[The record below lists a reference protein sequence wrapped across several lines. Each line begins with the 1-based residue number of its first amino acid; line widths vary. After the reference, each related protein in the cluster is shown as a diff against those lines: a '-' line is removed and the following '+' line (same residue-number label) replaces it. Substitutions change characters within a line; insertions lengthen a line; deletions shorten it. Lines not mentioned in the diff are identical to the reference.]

1 MPIDYIASICRIR
14 LRQVSRKV
22 PHPLGGYLKT
32 TFPEISDATTVEI
45 ARKTFH
51 INEVRHDSDVLSVD
65 SSFLKIFNI
74 KVIEGNME
82 FLLPESKKIAITREK
97 SLQLFGNENPIGKL
111 IKGDSYRVVHTA
123 NGELLIDEEYTVC
136 AIVTGFSKRSNY
148 PFDFLKYHEGVDSWG
163 FNFDEK
169 HAIIELVPDI
179 DLETF
184 RKKLYE
190 HVIKDWQA
198 NITRITLTPLTTVYY
213 KDPNMAREVQ
223 FQHIIIFSVAGSLL
237 ILCTL
242 FNYLTLFISRFRIR
256 QRELALRIVC
266 GASNRSLFAL
276 LSVEFVLSLV
286 VAFLLGLCSIR
297 IIVSVFLE
305 LSGIK
310 MELSSIYLELL
321 IYIAGIILVSLL
333 TFLLV
338 LAIFRYRTLN
348 VTIHRNNRK
357 IFRKTSIVVQ
367 LIISI
372 VFAFCTVIILKQ
384 MYHLHNTDL
393 GFAFKNRGAVIQI
406 YDDNKKIVANKM
418 RQIPEITEIV
428 VGYNPLLPI
437 FSQYSHFTT
446 EWEDK
451 PKDAE
456 PVHMLQ
462 IHVSEQYLAYYEIQ
476 LAEGEMLNDRDELK
490 YVLINESAAK
500 VFGWNKATGKSFMA
514 VGASFDN
521 HIVKGVIKNIYSA
534 SPTLSSRP
542 YFYCHPTAGEYSD
555 DINSTDES
563 PIDEPDNSILFKY
576 HEGAWKTCKA
586 KIEAILKEQYPETS
600 GYSPPI
606 SNTEEEYDKFL
617 KSENTLLKLLTMV
630 SLVCVIVCIFGFV
643 SMVSL
648 TCEERRK
655 EIAIRKINGATIKD
669 ILDIFFKEY
678 LTLLI
683 IGSLIAFPMG
693 YIVMKRWVEQY
704 IIQTEMSTWVYL
716 SILLALIMA
725 IILCVGRRV
734 YKTSRE
740 NPVNALTH

>member
-1 MPIDYIASICRIR
+1 
-14 LRQVSRKV
+14 V
-22 PHPLGGYLKT
+22 
-32 TFPEISDATTVEI
+32 
-45 ARKTFH
+45 
-51 INEVRHDSDVLSVD
+51 
-65 SSFLKIFNI
+65 
-74 KVIEGNME
+74 
-82 FLLPESKKIAITREK
+82 
-97 SLQLFGNENPIGKL
+97 
-111 IKGDSYRVVHTA
+111 
-123 NGELLIDEEYTVC
+123 
-136 AIVTGFSKRSNY
+136 
-148 PFDFLKYHEGVDSWG
+148 
-163 FNFDEK
+163 
-169 HAIIELVPDI
+169 
-179 DLETF
+179 
-184 RKKLYE
+184 
-190 HVIKDWQA
+190 
-198 NITRITLTPLTTVYY
+198 
-213 KDPNMAREVQ
+213 
-223 FQHIIIFSVAGSLL
+223 
-237 ILCTL
+237 
-242 FNYLTLFISRFRIR
+242 
-256 QRELALRIVC
+256 
-266 GASNRSLFAL
+266 L

-297 IIVSVFLE
+297 IIVAAFLE

-310 MELSSIYLELL
+310 MELSAIYLELL

-348 VTIHRNNRK
+348 VMIRRSNRK
-357 IFRKTSIVVQ
+357 IFRKTSILVQ

-393 GFAFKNRGAVIQI
+393 GFAFKNRGAVIHI
-406 YDDNKKIVANKM
+406 SGDNKKTAANKM

-428 VGYNPLLPI
+428 VGYNPLLPV
-437 FSQYSHFTT
+437 FSQLSYYTV
-446 EWEDK
+446 EWDDK

-456 PVHMLQ
+456 PVNILK
-462 IHVSEQYLAYYEIQ
+462 INVSEQYLAYYEIQ
-476 LAEGEMLNDRDELK
+476 LVEGEILNDRDDYK

-500 VFGWNKATGKSFMA
+500 AFGWNKAIGKSFRD
-514 VGASFDN
+514 FT
-521 HIVKGVIKNIYSA
+521 VKGVIKNIYSA

-586 KIEAILKEQYPETS
+586 KIEAIIKEQYPETN

-617 KSENTLLKLLTMV
+617 KSENTLLKLLTLV
-630 SLVCVIVCIFGFV
+630 SFVCVIVCIFGFV

-655 EIAIRKINGATIKD
+655 EIAIRKINGTTIKD
-669 ILDIFFKEY
+669 ILDIFFKEH
-678 LTLLI
+678 LTLLA
-683 IGSLIAFPMG
+683 IGALIAFPVG
-693 YIVMKRWVEQY
+693 YIVMKRWLEQY
-704 IIQTEMSTWVYL
+704 IIQTEMSAWVYL

-725 IILCVGRRV
+725 IVLCVGGKV

-740 NPVNALTH
+740 NPINAITR